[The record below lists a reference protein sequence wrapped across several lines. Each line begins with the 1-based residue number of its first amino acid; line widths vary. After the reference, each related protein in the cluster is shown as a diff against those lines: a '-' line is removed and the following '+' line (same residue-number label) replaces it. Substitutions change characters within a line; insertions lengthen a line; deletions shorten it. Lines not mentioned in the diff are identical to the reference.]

1 MTNIK
6 KILDLLQ
13 IKQIYLIFLFFSLI
27 ISIFYSYHL
36 TIRFPNLIDDNY
48 NLVVKNIP
56 FAYGDL
62 IHNLIYNNE
71 YSTDIWGFKM
81 YLSRLP
87 ILPFLIYIL
96 YQISANI
103 YFIVIMKNLFFFSIF
118 F

>member
-1 MTNIK
+1 MKMWGKKIKCLHCNTKFYDFKQKDTKCPKCSKSQVVKSKAYKKTDQK

-71 YSTDIWGFKM
+71 YSCE
-81 YLSRLP
+81 
-87 ILPFLIYIL
+87 
-96 YQISANI
+96 
-103 YFIVIMKNLFFFSIF
+103 
-118 F
+118 